1 MDEETKNE
9 IIPKYIWAV
18 LAAVALVSGRFFV
31 FQRNQ
36 KEKPIAPAG
45 TKPMGIDKEKVA
57 EIKKFGSVQ
66 EFKDYIMKD
75 KSVSGFYGGR
85 GGAGGP
91 GPMEMSAKS
100 SDALNLP
107 QATGLGAGPS
117 RISETNV
124 QVAGVD
130 EPDAVKTDGKE
141 IYFSV
146 PRPEIMPMD
155 DTVGRP
161 DESREL
167 FPLQQPGGTK
177 EIKAFP
183 QTNMESAS

>member
-9 IIPKYIWAV
+9 INPKYIWAV
-18 LAAVALVSGRFFV
+18 LAAVALVAGLVFV

-66 EFKDYIMKD
+66 EFKDYIMKA

-91 GPMEMSAKS
+91 GPMEMRAKRR
-100 SDALNLP
+100 DALNLP

-130 EPDAVKTDGKE
+130 EPGAGKTAGEEKNF
-141 IYFSV
+141 YVS
-146 PRPEIMPMD
+146 RPEI
-155 DTVGRP
+155 
-161 DESREL
+161 
-167 FPLQQPGGTK
+167 
-177 EIKAFP
+177 
-183 QTNMESAS
+183 

>member
-9 IIPKYIWAV
+9 INTNYIWAV
-18 LAAVALVSGRFFV
+18 LAAVALVAGLIFV

-66 EFKDYIMKD
+66 EFKDYIMKA

-100 SDALNLP
+100 SDAPNLP
-107 QATGLGAGPS
+107 PGPGVGAGP
-117 RISETNV
+117 R
-124 QVAGVD
+124 
-130 EPDAVKTDGKE
+130 
-141 IYFSV
+141 
-146 PRPEIMPMD
+146 R
-155 DTVGRP
+155 
-161 DESREL
+161 
-167 FPLQQPGGTK
+167 
-177 EIKAFP
+177 
-183 QTNMESAS
+183 